1 MVVFIGLNFNVA
13 RDFFFSLF
21 FGVKGDFEMRQ
32 GLPNLRQFLRQSDFS
47 QTGACTFYKPTYS
60 A

>member
-1 MVVFIGLNFNVA
+1 MVVFIGLNFSVA

-32 GLPNLRQFLRQSDFS
+32 GLPNLRQFLR
-47 QTGACTFYKPTYS
+47 
-60 A
+60 